1 MDTGKDLAEDVIIEM
16 PFAPP
21 GRTRRYEGREKFLD
35 FAAPERAAFVR
46 QFTIEEVRN
55 TVIHETTDQEVIV
68 VEYELVGTIKAT
80 GRRASSPFVTVLRVR
95 DGKTVHWREYQDT
108 LPWPPPLSRPR
119 HRSRTRNNRDRRR
132 AVVTRPDQP
141 INTTGKPRETQGNPA
156 APRGGSAGKK
166 PPGNPQ
172 GKPQEE
178 KPSEEPPGKPPENKT
193 GPEMKEGPPRMG

>member
-1 MDTGKDLAEDVIIEM
+1 MAETVTVPGPREIFERMRQQWLDNSVDTGKDLAEDVIIEM

-108 LPWPPPLSRPR
+108 PAMAAAFVEAQ
-119 HRSRTRNNRDRRR
+119 T
-132 AVVTRPDQP
+132 P
-141 INTTGKPRETQGNPA
+141 IQD
-156 APRGGSAGKK
+156 
-166 PPGNPQ
+166 
-172 GKPQEE
+172 E
-178 KPSEEPPGKPPENKT
+178 K
-193 GPEMKEGPPRMG
+193 